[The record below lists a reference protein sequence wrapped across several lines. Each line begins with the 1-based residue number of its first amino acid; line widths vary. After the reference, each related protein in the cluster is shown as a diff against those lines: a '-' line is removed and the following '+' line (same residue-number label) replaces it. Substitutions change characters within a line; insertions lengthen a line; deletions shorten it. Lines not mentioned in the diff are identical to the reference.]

1 MVREHPLE
9 TGRWLE
15 SYLFG
20 TLQQYGVEEGTNIL
34 CKNKTVHLQVIFL
47 TFSSPWPPSQ
57 PCEPQRTQ

>member
-1 MVREHPLE
+1 MTREHPLE
-9 TGRWLE
+9 TGRWRE

-20 TLQQYGVEEGTNIL
+20 TLQQYEVEEGTNIL
-34 CKNKTVHLQVIFL
+34 CKNKTVHLQVIVL